1 MKTFYYILMAVLGF
15 NLLYAQDNGLVIL
28 EENTKTHYEFKAY
41 NPLSD
46 PIEITFELKDVSG
59 LDYNSEQVVKLIQP
73 QDTTVILKLK
83 KTSNNIGFLM
93 SYQQIL
99 IPNKL
104 YDPEDFTKYETGIV
118 VFSKD
123 GCPRCSYTTDY
134 LIRKKVD
141 FTLLNISQNE
151 AYNQYMWDKLKA
163 QGQNSKVIRTP
174 IIMVN
179 NVLSH
184 SHQDLNWF
192 VKQLAKL

>member
-1 MKTFYYILMAVLGF
+1 MKTFYYIILTVLGF
-15 NLLYAQDNGLVIL
+15 NLLNAQENGLVIL
-28 EENTKTHYEFKAY
+28 EENSKTHYEFKAY

-46 PIEITFELKDVSG
+46 PIEITFELKDVFG
-59 LDYNSEQVVKLIQP
+59 LDYNNEPVVKLIQP
-73 QDTTVILKLK
+73 QDTTVVLKLK
-83 KTSNNIGFLM
+83 KTSKKIGFLM
-93 SYQQIL
+93 SYHQML

-104 YDPEDFTKYETGIV
+104 YDPKDFKKYETGLV

-163 QGQNSKVIRTP
+163 QGQDSKDIRTP

-184 SHQDLNWF
+184 SHQDLNRF